1 MAPIVGMSIACTGP
15 HFRICYGS
23 VVRKTDFTYGL
34 MPCEDVQVILELVF
48 GFREDYLTPEN
59 VNRCTKTF
67 TVWEAHLFSYPID
80 LPGFGA
86 EFPEA

>member
-1 MAPIVGMSIACTGP
+1 MHTPSWHSETA
-15 HFRICYGS
+15 
-23 VVRKTDFTYGL
+23 
-34 MPCEDVQVILELVF
+34 QVILELVF
-48 GFREDYLTPEN
+48 GFREGHLTPEF
-59 VNRCTKTF
+59 VNHCTKTF